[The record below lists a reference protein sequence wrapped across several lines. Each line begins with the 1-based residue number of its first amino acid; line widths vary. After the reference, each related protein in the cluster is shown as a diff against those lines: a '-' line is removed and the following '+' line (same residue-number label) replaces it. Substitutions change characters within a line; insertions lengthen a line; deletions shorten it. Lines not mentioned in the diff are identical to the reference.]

1 MISTFVLL
9 TVVGSVSRLGLN
21 WVLRRKLGVSLG
33 LPPILALAL
42 VILTG
47 LPDILSPVF
56 INLPLGLV
64 EGLCGEEKVGIEWLR
79 KGLVRTPMG
88 SEPNS
93 SFLIKFS

>member
-9 TVVGSVSRLGLN
+9 TAAGGVCRLGLN

-33 LPPILALAL
+33 LPILALAL

-47 LPDILSPVF
+47 LPDILSPVS

-64 EGLCGEEKVGIEWLR
+64 LGLLLPDLLLR
-79 KGLVRTPMG
+79 RAW
-88 SEPNS
+88 
-93 SFLIKFS
+93 

>member
-9 TVVGSVSRLGLN
+9 TAVGGVCRLGLN

-42 VILTG
+42 VVLTG
-47 LPDILSPVF
+47 LPDILSPIF

-64 EGLCGEEKVGIEWLR
+64 FACCCLTCCYGGPGDER
-79 KGLVRTPMG
+79 DTQG
-88 SEPNS
+88 STAWMHRAHCRV
-93 SFLIKFS
+93 

>member
-9 TVVGSVSRLGLN
+9 TVVGGVCRLGLN

-33 LPPILALAL
+33 LPPILALAF

-47 LPDILSPVF
+47 LPDILSPVS

-64 EGLCGEEKVGIEWLR
+64 LGLLLPDLCYGGPGDERDTQGSTAWLHCPHSR
-79 KGLVRTPMG
+79 V
-88 SEPNS
+88 
-93 SFLIKFS
+93 

>member
-9 TVVGSVSRLGLN
+9 TVVGGVCRPGLN
-21 WVLRRKLGVSLG
+21 LVLRRKLGVSLG

-47 LPDILSPVF
+47 LPDILSPVS

-64 EGLCGEEKVGIEWLR
+64 LGLLLPCLKFAEKGPVLTNKAEFQL
-79 KGLVRTPMG
+79 T
-88 SEPNS
+88 
-93 SFLIKFS
+93 SFHWGT

>member
-1 MISTFVLL
+1 MGVQRL
-9 TVVGSVSRLGLN
+9 TTAHKTEKFSASMMVT
-21 WVLRRKLGVSLG
+21 RKGVSLG